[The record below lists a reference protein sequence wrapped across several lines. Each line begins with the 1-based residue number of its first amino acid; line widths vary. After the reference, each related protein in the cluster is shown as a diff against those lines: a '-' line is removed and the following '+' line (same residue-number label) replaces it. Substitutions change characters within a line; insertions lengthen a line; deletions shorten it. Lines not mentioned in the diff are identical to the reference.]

1 MKISLLSYSDGIGG
15 ASASA
20 YRLQQSLIAN
30 ELDSQMLVAKKIHD
44 DPTVYSSQKLID
56 KEWAKLSP
64 RIDKLFLTLYPNR
77 DYDKSYS
84 LQIFPDKLLS
94 RVDRFQPDAI
104 NLHWI
109 NAGFLQI
116 ETIAKFK
123 KPIVWTLHDM
133 WAFTG
138 GCHYSEECN
147 RYQNTCGSCPQLS
160 SNQDLDISRWI
171 WKRKSKSWHN
181 IDLTIVTPS
190 KWLSQCARNSSLFQG
205 IQVKTI
211 PYGLDIQKY
220 QPSDKKMARKVL
232 GLPLDKTIILF
243 GATAINDQ
251 RKGFH
256 LLTEALAKLQAS
268 TPAFPIELVIF
279 GDVDPETL
287 PKLGFPIKSLGR
299 LSDEAYLSQVYAA
312 ADVFISP
319 SLFENL
325 SNAVMEALAC
335 GTCCVAFDIGGMPDM
350 IEHKQNGYL
359 AQPFDPEDLAR
370 GIAWTISDK
379 ERLDRLCNRAREKV
393 EQEFHLDLPGLRYKN
408 LFKELIN

>member
-1 MKISLLSYSDGIGG
+1 MKTCLLSYSDGIGG
-15 ASASA
+15 ASVSA

-30 ELDSQMLVAKKIHD
+30 KLDSRMLVAKKIHD
-44 DPTVYSSQKLID
+44 DASVYSPEKLID
-56 KEWAKLSP
+56 RELIKLSP
-64 RIDKLFLTLYPNR
+64 RIDRLLLQLYPNR

-84 LQIFPDKLLS
+84 LQVFPDKLLS
-94 RVDRFQPDAI
+94 RLAEFKPDLI

-109 NAGFLQI
+109 NAGFLKI

-138 GCHYSEECN
+138 GCHYSEECD
-147 RYQNTCGSCPQLS
+147 RYQNACGSCPQLS
-160 SNQDLDISRWI
+160 SNRDSDLSRWV
-171 WKRKSKSWHN
+171 WKRKSKYWHDLN
-181 IDLTIVTPS
+181 LTIVTPS
-190 KWLSQCARNSSLFQG
+190 KWLSQCASNSSLFQG
-205 IQVKTI
+205 LQVKTI

-243 GATAINDQ
+243 GATAINDR
-251 RKGFH
+251 RKGFA
-256 LLTEALAKLQAS
+256 LLIEALGKLQAR
-268 TPAFPIELVIF
+268 TPEFPIELVIF

-287 PKLGFPIKSLGR
+287 PKLEFPIKCLGR

-370 GIAWTISDK
+370 GIAWTIADK
-379 ERLDRLCNRAREKV
+379 ERLERLCNRAREKV
-393 EQEFHLDLPGLRYKN
+393 EQEFHSNLQGLRYKN